1 MERGGEVMVL
11 QLLAR
16 VRGHLQRAG
25 GEEEERED
33 KKDVGKADAIEG
45 RRETY
50 HGKGNSS
57 IKAKVFQRRAAAAG
71 EDALQGQGICY
82 FCALKSE
89 PDSVL
94 IPRTKNRSLI
104 ARPLHLH

>member
-1 MERGGEVMVL
+1 MGYVCDYEGDVERGGEVMVL

-33 KKDVGKADAIEG
+33 KKDVVKADAIEG

-57 IKAKVFQRRAAAAG
+57 IKAKGFQRRAAAADK
-71 EDALQGQGICY
+71 DALQVSVFRRLCY
-82 FCALKSE
+82 FLY
-89 PDSVL
+89 
-94 IPRTKNRSLI
+94 T
-104 ARPLHLH
+104 